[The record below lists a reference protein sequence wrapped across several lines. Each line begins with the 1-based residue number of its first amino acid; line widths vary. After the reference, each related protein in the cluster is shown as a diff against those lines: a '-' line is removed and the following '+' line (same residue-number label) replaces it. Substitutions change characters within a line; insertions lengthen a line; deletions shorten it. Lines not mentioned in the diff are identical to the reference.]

1 MTDAQKETYLALYE
15 KLPERDQVKF
25 ELMLN
30 RDEIVNSETQTDK
43 MLDHMLESVS
53 KYESKTLNIFEN
65 E

>member
-25 ELMLN
+25 ALMLN

-43 MLDHMLESVS
+43 MLDNMLESVS

>member
-25 ELMLN
+25 ALMLN

-43 MLDHMLESVS
+43 MLDHMLESVI